1 MIKLTNILS
10 EVLNT
15 YQVEANLFTDPGF
28 NITDILNQIRAVRK
42 ITIVT
47 INTPDGY
54 VQKSNVEF
62 QKLKIKFV
70 TRTDPKLDLEQIKN
84 DILNTNLKTKNIR
97 IPGIKSMKFNIETL
111 RRL

>member
-1 MIKLTNILS
+1 MIKLTKILT
-10 EVLNT
+10 ELLNT

-70 TRTDPKLDLEQIKN
+70 TRTDPKTDLLQIEKEILTSDIKN
-84 DILNTNLKTKNIR
+84 KDLR

>member
-70 TRTDPKLDLEQIKN
+70 TRTAPKTDLLQIEKEILTSDIKN
-84 DILNTNLKTKNIR
+84 KDLR